1 MRLRKINLSGYN
13 QEKLV
18 IVIDIVS
25 TIFGL
30 QSYSSFMRISQN
42 NLLSFDQLNLLK
54 ETFIEK
60 NIFKNK
66 QEIINFEK
74 YGYQK

>member
-1 MRLRKINLSGYN
+1 
-13 QEKLV
+13 
-18 IVIDIVS
+18 
-25 TIFGL
+25 
-30 QSYSSFMRISQN
+30 MRISQN
-42 NLLSFDQLNLLK
+42 NLLSSDQLNLLK